1 MARFS
6 VNYPDG
12 YKDIITAARRKALG
26 TDARGLTDGKVID
39 VAFGQ
44 YVKPYVKA
52 YQRQNVVGVS
62 DTVTAKERA
71 LADKQQA
78 LLDAEDARKVAEG
91 AQDAQVETDFE
102 GFS

>member
-1 MARFS
+1 
-6 VNYPDG
+6 
-12 YKDIITAARRKALG
+12 
-26 TDARGLTDGKVID
+26 
-39 VAFGQ
+39 
-44 YVKPYVKA
+44 VKA

-78 LLDAEDARKVAEG
+78 LLDAEDARKVAEV